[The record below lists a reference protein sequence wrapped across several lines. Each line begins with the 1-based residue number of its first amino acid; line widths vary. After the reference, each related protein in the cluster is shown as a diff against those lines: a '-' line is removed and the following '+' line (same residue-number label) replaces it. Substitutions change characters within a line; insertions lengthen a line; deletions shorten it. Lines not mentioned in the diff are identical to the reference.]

1 MANAAAASSSRDEAA
16 GAAAAAAP
24 PPYHLQPRPSAPA
37 TGGLTLA
44 QRLEAGLDVNAE
56 ELQTVS
62 MAAAWRWVEQKWV
75 EDPNYNLMV
84 WRNGEEAAFRHELND
99 RRQALSYRDD
109 EYKLPFSFFCLKNV

>member
-1 MANAAAASSSRDEAA
+1 MPGRLLSGEAA

-24 PPYHLQPRPSAPA
+24 PSAPPYHLEPRPSAPA
-37 TGGLTLA
+37 STVGGFTLA

-56 ELQTVS
+56 ELQMVS

-75 EDPNYNLMV
+75 EDQNYNLMV

-109 EYKLPFSFFCLKNV
+109 ESYKLPFSF